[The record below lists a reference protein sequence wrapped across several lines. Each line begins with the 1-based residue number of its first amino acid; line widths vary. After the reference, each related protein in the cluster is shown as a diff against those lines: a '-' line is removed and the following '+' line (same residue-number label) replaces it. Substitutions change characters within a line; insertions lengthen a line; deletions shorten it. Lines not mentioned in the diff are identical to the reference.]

1 MRCQLGTPSKLSY
14 THAYADSKNQLSPQD
29 AMKRRSTHRATQVA
43 AVGEKSE
50 GTTSP
55 VVRSSKGR
63 AVEGVVVHV
72 GHPWHHGAHGRV
84 RMVMSWQRVHVMMGV
99 LMCRCCRRRCRHR
112 CRMKMS
118 SRRHRGQ
125 GVRSA
130 AASHQGA
137 RPRCHRSCPC
147 TVRIAGSA
155 ANRHRATAGS

>member
-1 MRCQLGTPSKLSY
+1 M
-14 THAYADSKNQLSPQD
+14 
-29 AMKRRSTHRATQVA
+29 
-43 AVGEKSE
+43 GEKSE

-63 AVEGVVVHV
+63 AVEGVAVHV
-72 GHPWHHGAHGRV
+72 RHPWHHGAHGRV

-99 LMCRCCRRRCRHR
+99 LMCRRCCCRRNRRR
-112 CRMKMS
+112 VKMS

-137 RPRCHRSCPC
+137 CPRRHRSCPC

-155 ANRHRATAGS
+155 ANRHRASTGSRRLPTVAHTHTTH